1 MSKFLRVSYLAKLA
15 KLSVKKTT
23 TSGQVSI
30 GFAVVLIAILM
41 AISANRVWVAAADVE
56 PTNSLPNPYRTIADW
71 ANLPN
76 GRSWGSTA
84 GVSVDRNG
92 NIWVAER
99 CGANTCAGSNLA
111 PILEFD
117 PSGKLLTSFGTGM
130 FIFPHGITVD
140 RDGKDALLTVMG
152 KTEKGI
158 GSEQPPMRWRRT
170 ATCCRRTL
178 ILSWKRP
185 EDIGIGRCRRLRA
198 ALRTDTRW
206 SF

>member
-1 MSKFLRVSYLAKLA
+1 MSRLKSNPPNLCR
-15 KLSVKKTT
+15 TP
-23 TSGQVSI
+23 I
-30 GFAVVLIAILM
+30 GP
-41 AISANRVWVAAADVE
+41 S
-56 PTNSLPNPYRTIADW
+56 RT
-71 ANLPN
+71 
-76 GRSWGSTA
+76 GRSFPRVGHGGQPSEWPSSAAVTFGL
-84 GVSVDRNG
+84 R
-92 NIWVAER
+92 R
-99 CGANTCAGSNLA
+99 GAASIDA
-111 PILEFD
+111 RQFD
-117 PSGKLLTSFGTGM
+117 SAGKLLTSFVAEM

-178 ILSWKRP
+178 IVSWTRP